1 MMNIYYFHDP
11 MCSWCY
17 AFDRV
22 LKHIESDLPESIV
35 LIKILGGLAPDSTE
49 PMPESLRSI
58 IQANWRKIERTIPHI
73 QFNYEFWEKNKPIRS
88 TYPSCRAVLAAK
100 KQKLVF
106 ENKMIQ
112 QIQTEYYK
120 NAENPALNI
129 TLYNCAKQIGLN
141 SELFRKN
148 FTSQAIDD
156 ELHQQIEFTREL
168 GVTSYPSLSLEINK
182 QVLPIKID
190 YNDEQCM
197 LNQIIQLTTLRR

>member
-1 MMNIYYFHDP
+1 
-11 MCSWCY
+11 
-17 AFDRV
+17 
-22 LKHIESDLPESIV
+22 
-35 LIKILGGLAPDSTE
+35 
-49 PMPESLRSI
+49 MPESLRSI